1 MLFPPEPD
9 PHATRATLLLRLKD
23 DSPKQSLAWQEFY
36 EIYGAIIG
44 GFARNMG
51 ALAQDIPDIVHDV
64 LVGFF
69 SISPTFIYD
78 PAKGRFRGY
87 LKTCTWRVLKRRLGK
102 SVRMSGGAVED
113 LADDSP
119 EVEQIWNDVWVG
131 ERLHNAV
138 EIVRKRYMQRP
149 DTAKTFQAFERYAL
163 LDQTAEE
170 ISQQLGISVNSVHQA
185 KSRVSK
191 AIKTVMDELEGS
203 TG

>member
-1 MLFPPEPD
+1 VLYPTEPD
-9 PHATRATLLLRLKD
+9 PHLTRATLLLRLKS
-23 DSPKQSLAWQEFY
+23 DSPEQSLAWQEFY

-51 ALAQDIPDIVHDV
+51 APAQDISDVVHDV

-102 SVRMSGGAVED
+102 SARVSGQAVED

-119 EVEQIWNDVWVG
+119 EVDQIWNDVWEG
-131 ERLHNAV
+131 ERLRNAV
-138 EIVRKRYMQRP
+138 EIVRKRYVQRP
-149 DTAKTFQAFERYAL
+149 DTAKTFQAFEMYAL
-163 LDQTAEE
+163 LDQTAED
-170 ISQQLGISVNSVHQA
+170 IAQQLGISVNSVHQA

-191 AIKTVMDELEGS
+191 AIKAVMDELDGS